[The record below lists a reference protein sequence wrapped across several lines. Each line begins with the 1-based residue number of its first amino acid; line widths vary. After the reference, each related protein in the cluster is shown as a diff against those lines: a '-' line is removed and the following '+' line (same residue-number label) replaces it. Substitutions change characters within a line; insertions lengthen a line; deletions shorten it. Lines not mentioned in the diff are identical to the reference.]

1 MGFAFK
7 YYRSQERFTRVP
19 PFLFL
24 TPRLHKECLLG
35 VLEYVSL
42 CILPVLQV
50 KALAA
55 HPYGCRVV
63 QRILEHC
70 DEPQRFRILDE
81 LMASPH
87 VLDDLVRDQ
96 YGNYVVQ
103 HVIQYSRPAD
113 RATVLA
119 RVKRDLF
126 VFAQHKFASNVVEKC
141 LQFGGAANR
150 TAMVDEL
157 LSGEGGPQSQLMV
170 LIRDQYANYVVQKVR
185 DGLKEEKG
193 LYN

>member
-1 MGFAFK
+1 
-7 YYRSQERFTRVP
+7 V
-19 PFLFL
+19 
-24 TPRLHKECLLG
+24 
-35 VLEYVSL
+35 
-42 CILPVLQV
+42 
-50 KALAA
+50 
-55 HPYGCRVV
+55 
-63 QRILEHC
+63 
-70 DEPQRFRILDE
+70 LDE

-103 HVIQYSRPAD
+103 HVIQYGRPAD
-113 RATVLA
+113 RAAVLA

-157 LSGEGGPQSQLMV
+157 LSGDGGPHSQLMV

-185 DGLKEEKG
+185 ALNGKMRKKMIVIHSSLLNVCVETLISKYDDLFGHASSSCECV
-193 LYN
+193 YVA